1 MKDNAS
7 MYCRKCCALVFCNSY
22 RYRKGKSL
30 YSCLFVFIYNNLI
43 LFE

>member
-22 RYRKGKSL
+22 RYRKGKSFTPAF
-30 YSCLFVFIYNNLI
+30 LFFLFITI
-43 LFE
+43 

>member
-22 RYRKGKSL
+22 RYRKGKSFL
-30 YSCLFVFIYNNLI
+30 LLPFCFILCR
-43 LFE
+43 LL